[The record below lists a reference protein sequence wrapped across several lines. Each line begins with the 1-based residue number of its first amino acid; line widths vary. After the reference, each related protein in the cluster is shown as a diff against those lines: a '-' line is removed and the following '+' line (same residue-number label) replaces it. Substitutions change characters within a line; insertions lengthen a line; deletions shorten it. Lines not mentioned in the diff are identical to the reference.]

1 VNVKVGGNFRTWDL
15 DSFTA
20 AVQHMYGF
28 HVQVGSNKGDIRL
41 SASAQPP

>member
-1 VNVKVGGNFRTWDL
+1 VNVKVGGNFRTTDL

-28 HVQVGSNKGDIRL
+28 RVQVGSNKGDIRL